1 MSCKIDTVIAK
12 YDLDQ
17 PNPRYDTI
25 DNYLLTRWT
34 GTDGREADG
43 YRPLTDWFNK
53 RLLKRIYDVH
63 NRETIGTR
71 IDSEYAALTDDATL
85 MRQEV
90 IDDLAQDG
98 IDIEAIRSDMV
109 SWSTMRHH
117 LNDCL
122 DGKKDTSA
130 GDSGWEKRSVE
141 IAHDQAVA
149 KTEKALRSLTSK
161 GVLPSGE
168 SAEIDITIQLSC
180 PHCPV
185 RIPFEDAIKRGYVC
199 DEHLSSDTDA
209 G

>member
-17 PNPRYDTI
+17 PNPRYDSI

-43 YRPLTDWFNK
+43 YRSLTDWFNK

-71 IDSEYAALTDDATL
+71 VDSEYAALTGDATL
-85 MRQEV
+85 MRQEI

-98 IDIEAIRSDMV
+98 IDIETIRNDIV

-122 DGKKDTSA
+122 DGEKDVSA
-130 GDSGWEKRSVE
+130 DDSEWEKRSVE
-141 IAHDQAVA
+141 IAHDQAVT
-149 KTEKALRSLTSK
+149 KTEDALRSLTSK
-161 GVLPSGE
+161 DVLPSGE
-168 SAEIDITIQLSC
+168 SAEIDVTIQLSC

-185 RIPFEDAIKRGYVC
+185 RVPFEDAIRRGYVC
-199 DEHLSSDTDA
+199 DEHLTSDTN
-209 G
+209 GG